1 MNYVK
6 GYLAASFLLLLE
18 CGDQVI
24 DARAMNR
31 MNQAWNQSQY

>member
-18 CGDQVI
+18 CGDQSI
-24 DARAMNR
+24 YTSAMDY
-31 MNQAWNQSQY
+31 MDQV